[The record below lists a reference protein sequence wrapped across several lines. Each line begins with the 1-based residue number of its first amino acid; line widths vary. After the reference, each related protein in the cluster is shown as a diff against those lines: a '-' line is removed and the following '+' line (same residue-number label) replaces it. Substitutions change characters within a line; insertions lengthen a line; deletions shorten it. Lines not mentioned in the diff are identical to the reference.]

1 MPRHD
6 GGAASAPSAESVR
19 RGGHDGAR
27 PVVQRSLDGV
37 ALASAALFGFV
48 AVVALT
54 ASLMSPSVQEQARDT
69 PMVLFAGMT
78 LAVSLCDWLCL
89 KGIRDHDRAM
99 SLGAFACSV
108 MLAVCGGAAASFM
121 IRCTQPMTAGALFA
135 SCYVAVNMTLMMV
148 LVADPT
154 IGGAI
159 VATFASSVPLMLI
172 CAVALIHTL
181 HVRLLA
187 GFVLTV
193 AVCCLQMLPN
203 IVMHVPDRY
212 LVEWRTYMTRRW
224 TVRGGIPEKSRVLTR
239 ADVHDDMQTFLARY
253 STGFTIC
260 MMLMLLTYA
269 IVADSCAFD
278 QPYDRIGFL
287 TLSAALFLFLTLKP
301 RQSGRPFERYL
312 MRLGGVT
319 VLLIWC
325 MHMPHALPDWG
336 ASLAVGVHAD
346 RWRVGIDH
354 GIRHARPAWRI
365 PFARIVPHRRRTVL
379 RLHDVHAAGDVLR
392 RRRLGIHK
400 GVMMTASTPIT
411 RFRPADAARQCE
423 ASFIDL
429 GFVVACAGVAALISH
444 DITVTAMIALE
455 AVAVLAV
462 GEGSRGIT
470 PGNMMLGLRT
480 VRVEG
485 MHDATAGVLP
495 AGMGRI
501 LIKYCMLIASLLAAF
516 VGLPIVMCSPLF
528 SGNDLNQGW
537 ANRLASLASVDI
549 RQPIVVQA
557 RAPRQRIAM
566 ADESNPSIPRTV
578 ARRPSSLPTVALPPH
593 PKPAPAAPAVP
604 AMPVPVAPAPHI
616 IIFFEDGSKQSLDI
630 PSTLVLGRRPAAQQ
644 PEDAVL
650 AVPDHTGTVS
660 RSHAR
665 LEITE
670 DHLWITDLGSTN
682 GTKVVNENGEETRLK
697 ARQRFPIHTRNRIF
711 LGDMG
716 CSIIMS
722 TSRRKHARER

>member
-1 MPRHD
+1 M
-6 GGAASAPSAESVR
+6 
-19 RGGHDGAR
+19 
-27 PVVQRSLDGV
+27 
-37 ALASAALFGFV
+37 FGFV

-78 LAVSLCDWLCL
+78 LAVALCDWLCL

-181 HVRLLA
+181 HVRLLV

-336 ASLAVGVHAD
+336 KPC
-346 RWRVGIDH
+346 RWR
-354 GIRHARPAWRI
+354 
-365 PFARIVPHRRRTVL
+365 
-379 RLHDVHAAGDVLR
+379 
-392 RRRLGIHK
+392 
-400 GVMMTASTPIT
+400 
-411 RFRPADAARQCE
+411 
-423 ASFIDL
+423 
-429 GFVVACAGVAALISH
+429 AC
-444 DITVTAMIALE
+444 
-455 AVAVLAV
+455 
-462 GEGSRGIT
+462 
-470 PGNMMLGLRT
+470 
-480 VRVEG
+480 
-485 MHDATAGVLP
+485 
-495 AGMGRI
+495 
-501 LIKYCMLIASLLAAF
+501 
-516 VGLPIVMCSPLF
+516 
-528 SGNDLNQGW
+528 
-537 ANRLASLASVDI
+537 
-549 RQPIVVQA
+549 
-557 RAPRQRIAM
+557 
-566 ADESNPSIPRTV
+566 
-578 ARRPSSLPTVALPPH
+578 
-593 PKPAPAAPAVP
+593 
-604 AMPVPVAPAPHI
+604 
-616 IIFFEDGSKQSLDI
+616 
-630 PSTLVLGRRPAAQQ
+630 
-644 PEDAVL
+644 
-650 AVPDHTGTVS
+650 
-660 RSHAR
+660 
-665 LEITE
+665 
-670 DHLWITDLGSTN
+670 
-682 GTKVVNENGEETRLK
+682 
-697 ARQRFPIHTRNRIF
+697 
-711 LGDMG
+711 
-716 CSIIMS
+716 
-722 TSRRKHARER
+722 

>member
-1 MPRHD
+1 MSRHD

-181 HVRLLA
+181 HV
-187 GFVLTV
+187 
-193 AVCCLQMLPN
+193 
-203 IVMHVPDRY
+203 PDRY

-336 ASLAVGVHAD
+336 QALPLACVLTVGALGLTMAFGMLAQHGGFHSLALS
-346 RWRVGIDH
+346 
-354 GIRHARPAWRI
+354 RI
-365 PFARIVPHRRRTVL
+365 
-379 RLHDVHAAGDVLR
+379 GDVLCFAS
-392 RRRLGIHK
+392 
-400 GVMMTASTPIT
+400 MMCTP
-411 RFRPADAARQCE
+411 PATFFAV
-423 ASFIDL
+423 
-429 GFVVACAGVAALISH
+429 G
-444 DITVTAMIALE
+444 ALE
-455 AVAVLAV
+455 FI
-462 GEGSRGIT
+462 RG
-470 PGNMMLGLRT
+470 L
-480 VRVEG
+480 
-485 MHDATAGVLP
+485 
-495 AGMGRI
+495 
-501 LIKYCMLIASLLAAF
+501 
-516 VGLPIVMCSPLF
+516 
-528 SGNDLNQGW
+528 
-537 ANRLASLASVDI
+537 
-549 RQPIVVQA
+549 
-557 RAPRQRIAM
+557 
-566 ADESNPSIPRTV
+566 
-578 ARRPSSLPTVALPPH
+578 
-593 PKPAPAAPAVP
+593 
-604 AMPVPVAPAPHI
+604 
-616 IIFFEDGSKQSLDI
+616 
-630 PSTLVLGRRPAAQQ
+630 
-644 PEDAVL
+644 
-650 AVPDHTGTVS
+650 
-660 RSHAR
+660 
-665 LEITE
+665 
-670 DHLWITDLGSTN
+670 
-682 GTKVVNENGEETRLK
+682 
-697 ARQRFPIHTRNRIF
+697 
-711 LGDMG
+711 
-716 CSIIMS
+716 
-722 TSRRKHARER
+722 